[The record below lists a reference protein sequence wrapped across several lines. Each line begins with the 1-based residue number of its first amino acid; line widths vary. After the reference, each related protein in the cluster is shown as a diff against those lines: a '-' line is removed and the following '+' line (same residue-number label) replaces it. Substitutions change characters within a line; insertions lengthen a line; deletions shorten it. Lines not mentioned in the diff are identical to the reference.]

1 MDWPPQS
8 LDLNITGAMW
18 DHFDREPNK
27 RKPTSL
33 NVLQKV
39 VIPNIDIKASQN
51 DKSVNKSLYVL
62 LIFLV

>member
-33 NVLQKV
+33 NVLQKAREV
-39 VIPNIDIKASQN
+39 
-51 DKSVNKSLYVL
+51 SLKTTERN
-62 LIFLV
+62 